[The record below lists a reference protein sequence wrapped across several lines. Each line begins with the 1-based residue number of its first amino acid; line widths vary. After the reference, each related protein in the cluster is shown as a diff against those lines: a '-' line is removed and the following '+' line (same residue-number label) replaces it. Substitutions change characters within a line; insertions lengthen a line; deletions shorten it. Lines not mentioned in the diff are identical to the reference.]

1 MTATPRDSTAAA
13 NEVFGRHPGFR
24 ALHAKG
30 TLLKGRF
37 TATPDAAALTRAGH
51 MQGEQVPATIRVSNG
66 GGDPDVPDY
75 RPDVRGLAVKLYLP
89 DGSRTDIVAQ
99 SAPRFPVHTP
109 EEFLEM
115 LRAQRPGPAM
125 AWKLPLFLARH
136 PYVIPRLTPNL
147 PSLRL
152 PASYATCTYYAIHGF
167 KFIDAQGGSRCVRYT
182 LLPDAGDVRIGP
194 GEAKRRGRDYL
205 QEEIRTRVSG
215 GPVSFTLELQIAAP
229 RDDVDDP
236 AASWKGLKRVRAGRL
251 EITDLETERET
262 GGDVLVFDPMRVVD
276 GIELSNDPVLRF
288 RSSAYSDSVSHRMPS
303 SA

>member
-1 MTATPRDSTAAA
+1 MTVTPEDSTAAA

-30 TLLKGRF
+30 TLLKGTF
-37 TATPDAAALTRAGH
+37 TATPQAAALTRAGH

-66 GGDPDVPDY
+66 GGDPHVPDY
-75 RPDVRGLAVKLYLP
+75 RPDVRGLAVKLDLP
-89 DGSRTDIVAQ
+89 GGSRTDIVAQ

-136 PYVIPRLTPNL
+136 PDVIPRLPPNL
-147 PSLRL
+147 PALRP
-152 PASYATCTYYAIHGF
+152 PASYATCTYYAIHAF
-167 KFIDAQGGSRCVRYT
+167 KFIDARGGPRYVRYT

-194 GEAKRRGRDYL
+194 REAKRRGRDYL
-205 QEEIRTRVSG
+205 QEEIRKRVSE
-215 GPVSFTLELQIAAP
+215 GPVSFTLELQVASQG
-229 RDDVDDP
+229 DDVDDP
-236 AASWKGLKRVRAGRL
+236 AASWKGLERVRAGTL
-251 EITDLETERET
+251 EIADLETERET
-262 GGDVLVFDPMRVVD
+262 GGDVLVFDPTRVVD

-288 RSSAYSDSVSHRMPS
+288 RSTAYSDSVSHRMPS
-303 SA
+303 TT